1 MLCISEKGILENG
14 TFQGYNRDENTLGEI
29 IAFLEFFDFIAFEK
43 FLSESS
49 LAKRQY
55 VIK

>member
-49 LAKRQY
+49 LA
-55 VIK
+55 